1 MKNVFGVP
9 TTLHIEASSPTGTV
23 ELCLCGPWFDL
34 RGDGFECNIQI
45 PYDTSM
51 DDGVEYVTDLLG
63 RISPVPAFN
72 DSQNQEI
79 VNGLDKLFEEMRNV
93 VGGEITNGGDNIQY
107 CITTPD
113 LEFKI
118 GFGPSEE

>member
-1 MKNVFGVP
+1 MKNVFSAP
-9 TTLHIEASSPTGTV
+9 TTLHIEALSKTGTV

-34 RGDGFECNIQI
+34 RGDGFKCRIQI

-79 VNGLDKLFEEMRNV
+79 VNGLDQLFADMR
-93 VGGEITNGGDNIQY
+93 GAIIGEITNGGDNIQHS
-107 CITTPD
+107 ITTPN
-113 LEFKI
+113 LEIKI
-118 GFGPSEE
+118 GFGISKE